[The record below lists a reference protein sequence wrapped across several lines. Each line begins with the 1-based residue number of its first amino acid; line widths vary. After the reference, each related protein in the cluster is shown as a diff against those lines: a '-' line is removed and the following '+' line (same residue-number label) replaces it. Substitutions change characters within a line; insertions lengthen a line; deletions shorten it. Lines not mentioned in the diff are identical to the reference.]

1 MVLWEDEHSTL
12 ESLGVEDSDR
22 ILLEVRNADLTWP
35 EELGKHINTTIYHKI
50 NGIGRKLKYNT

>member
-35 EELGKHINTTIYHKI
+35 EELGKNINKI
-50 NGIGRKLKYNT
+50 AII